1 MRITEKAKVLA
12 EKTSGAYSFDRFKNW
27 EAVIQMLLN
36 KGYSDLEVEAIVRS
50 KWTRWA
56 CDHDTGRGGRYG
68 YHTSK
73 ALERFLE
80 GTPQS
85 EVDQLVY
92 ETFGEAASV

>member
-1 MRITEKAKVLA
+1 MRITLQAKELA
-12 EKTSGAYSFDRFKNW
+12 EKTSGAYSYDRFKNW
-27 EAVIQMLLN
+27 DAVIQVCLDL
-36 KGYSDLEVEAIVRS
+36 GYSEMETEAIVRS

-80 GTPQS
+80 GTTQA
-85 EVDQLVY
+85 EIDALVY
-92 ETFGEAASV
+92 ETFN